1 MELKE
6 KLRNLREEVFKNRY
20 NLDGF
25 KKTHR
30 VISTGYPEQ
39 FIRFSLEY
47 CEVVFGNILWSIMK
61 EYKIKKEDD
70 NEFYWADYVD
80 ETDNIIEGE
89 KYLYHVFHSKEKI
102 TFID

>member
-1 MELKE
+1 
-6 KLRNLREEVFKNRY
+6 
-20 NLDGF
+20 
-25 KKTHR
+25 
-30 VISTGYPEQ
+30 
-39 FIRFSLEY
+39 
-47 CEVVFGNILWSIMK
+47 MK